1 MKRKHVISLCVAA
14 VVVVFLGFSVFMVTV
29 KASRWGKTQY
39 YTKVTT
45 STPADNG
52 QGLWQYEYRLPS
64 YTAEG
69 SERQLEFTA
78 PKILRRDA
86 YLRVYARSD
95 GSVTAWEEV
104 GPNNVPHK
112 AREQLH

>member
-1 MKRKHVISLCVAA
+1 MKRKHVFFLCIITAF
-14 VVVVFLGFSVFMVTV
+14 VVVGLISFVALS
-29 KASRWGKTQY
+29 KAPRWGRTQY

-52 QGLWQYEYRLPS
+52 QEKWQYEYRLPS

-69 SERQLEFTA
+69 STRQMEFTA

-86 YLRVYARSD
+86 YLRIYARSD

-104 GPNNVPHK
+104 KPGDVPNK
-112 AREQLH
+112 ALEQLH